1 MKKLKAILVSLP
13 VTSLVFGGVL
23 LATVATTVLQSQS
36 VFAQS
41 VGEGISGGAN
51 TAKGNNQPDNLE
63 GKEGIFKKVTD
74 VLLFLAGA
82 VAVIV
87 LIIGG
92 IRYVISS
99 GDSGQVQSAKNT
111 ILYAVVGLVVV
122 IMAYAIVNF
131 VINQFQGNGGSAA

>member
-1 MKKLKAILVSLP
+1 MKKLLIAALVSLGIVVTP
-13 VTSLVFGGVL
+13 LAIDAPVFANAKSEVTS
-23 LATVATTVLQSQS
+23 
-36 VFAQS
+36 
-41 VGEGISGGAN
+41 GISSVN
-51 TAKGNNQPDNLE
+51 DGNS
-63 GKEGIFKKVTD
+63 TD
-74 VLLFLAGA
+74 LPSFITNIVNILLFLAGA

>member
-1 MKKLKAILVSLP
+1 MKKFLIAALVSLGIVVTP
-13 VTSLVFGGVL
+13 LAMDAPVFANAKSEVTS
-23 LATVATTVLQSQS
+23 
-36 VFAQS
+36 
-41 VGEGISGGAN
+41 GISSVN
-51 TAKGNNQPDNLE
+51 DGNS
-63 GKEGIFKKVTD
+63 TD
-74 VLLFLAGA
+74 LPSFITNIVNILLFLAGA